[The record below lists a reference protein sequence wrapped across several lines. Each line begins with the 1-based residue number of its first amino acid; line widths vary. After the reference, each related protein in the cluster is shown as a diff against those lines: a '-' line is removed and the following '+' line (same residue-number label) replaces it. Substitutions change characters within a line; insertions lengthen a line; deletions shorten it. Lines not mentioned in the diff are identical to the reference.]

1 MLLLHQK
8 QIRPPAQEA
17 TSKNQLLVS
26 TQLKKICQIG
36 GGNQRC
42 ESNLHW
48 ISPNRLAP
56 RYVGGHEI
64 QEAGS
69 LPRLSICNPIHTLR
83 RTFAG
88 KRWVGALGLI
98 GWLGLFVVWLCFVD
112 VSVCRWARCLVWKK
126 VKKQKCD
133 QDQIYSLLVTTR
145 RGPCSRKDDQQPL
158 QPSPHFCHK
167 NPNPPLSHSCGVL
180 PRQTSS
186 SQAQLNGLTLL
197 SYH

>member
-1 MLLLHQK
+1 MASPPSK
-8 QIRPPAQEA
+8 QICPPPQEA

-69 LPRLSICNPIHTLR
+69 LPGLSICNPIQTLR
-83 RTFAG
+83 RTFCG
-88 KRWVGALGLI
+88 NVGSVRWDWL
-98 GWLGLFVVWLCFVD
+98 GWLGLFVGWLCFVD
-112 VSVCRWARCLVWKK
+112 VSVWDWVRCLVWTK
-126 VKKQKCD
+126 VKKQKMWP
-133 QDQIYSLLVTTR
+133 DQIYSLLVTTR
-145 RGPCSRKDDQQPL
+145 RGPPAGRKDDQQPKIT
-158 QPSPHFCHK
+158 HFCHT

-186 SQAQLNGLTLL
+186 SQAQL
-197 SYH
+197 